1 MIRLIPLVLLLL
13 AVGCTQP
20 PDALEMEDALN
31 LAEAMGGD
39 TLGYARAV
47 GPKDFDFPSD
57 FGAHTDF
64 KTEWW
69 YFTGNL
75 RSEDD
80 RRFGYEFTLFRSALR
95 PPDSL
100 ASPSDWSTNQ
110 LYMGHF
116 SLADPETGTFHAFER
131 FSRGAAGLAGAESP
145 PFKVWLEDWT
155 MESTATDPSSLFPL
169 RLQVAE
175 EEIAIDLTLD
185 AVKPMVLQGERG
197 WDPKGE
203 GNGNASYYFSFTRI
217 RTSGT
222 VTIPYGQYD
231 VEGTSWKDHEW
242 STSALGDDEV
252 GWDWF
257 ALQLDDGREI
267 MFYQLRREDG
277 SQSPFTGGTLVNA
290 DGSYRHITRDEMD
303 LRVEGQWESP
313 LSGAVYPSGWTL
325 TLPGEDL
332 TMRVTLVMPNQEL
345 NVSVRYF
352 EGAIDVE
359 GSSNG
364 EPITGVGYVELTGYE
379 RPTS

>member
-1 MIRLIPLVLLLL
+1 MKNLTLLMM
-13 AVGCTQP
+13 AVVTLGCAAP
-20 PDALEMEDALN
+20 PDPVETDDALN

-47 GPKDFDFPSD
+47 GPIPLDFPAD
-57 FGAHTDF
+57 YGAHPAF

-75 RSEDD
+75 NTDQG
-80 RRFGYEFTLFRSALR
+80 RRFGYEMTIFRSALR

-100 ASPSDWSTNQ
+100 ASDSDWSTNQ

-131 FSRGAAGLAGAESP
+131 FSRGAAGLAGADGP
-145 PFKVWLEDWT
+145 PFRVWMEDWE
-155 MESTATDPSSLFPL
+155 MASTGDDPDALFPL
-169 RLQVAE
+169 RLHASEGDVS
-175 EEIAIDLTLD
+175 IDLTLE
-185 AVKPMVLQGERG
+185 AVKPMVFQGDRG

-217 RTSGT
+217 DTRGT
-222 VTIPYGQYD
+222 VTLPSGPLD
-231 VEGTSWKDHEW
+231 VTGSSWKDHEW
-242 STSALGDDEV
+242 STSALGENEV

-290 DGSYRHITRDEMD
+290 DGTYRHITRDEMD
-303 LRVEGQWESP
+303 LQVEGEWESP
-313 LSGAVYPSGWTL
+313 VSGAVYPSGWTL
-325 TLPGEDL
+325 SMPGQEL
-332 TMRVTLVMPNQEL
+332 ILRVTPVQPNQEL

-352 EGAIDVE
+352 EGAVDISGTSE
-359 GSSNG
+359 SR
-364 EPITGVGYVELTGYE
+364 PITGVGYVELTGYD
-379 RPTS
+379 

>member
-47 GPKDFDFPSD
+47 GPTDFDFPSD

-80 RRFGYEFTLFRSALR
+80 RRFGYEFTLFRSALH

-145 PFKVWLEDWT
+145 PFRVWLEDWT
-155 MESTATDPSSLFPL
+155 MESMATDPSSLFPL

-175 EEIAIDLTLD
+175 EEVAIDLTLD
-185 AVKPMVLQGERG
+185 AVKPMVLQGDRG

-217 RTSGT
+217 GTSGT
-222 VTIPYGQYD
+222 VTLPSGQHD

-277 SQSPFTGGTLVNA
+277 SQSPFTGGTLVIA

-313 LSGAVYPSGWTL
+313 VSGAVYPSGWTL

-332 TMRVTLVMPNQEL
+332 TMRVTPVMPNQEL

-359 GSSNG
+359 GTSKG
-364 EPITGVGYVELTGYE
+364 QPITGVGYVELTGYD
-379 RPTS
+379 RPAS